1 MKKDE
6 ILRGVEAEEG
16 AHVAGEHVEGDDVLV
31 GVLREDDGSVLLGR
45 LPHLGIPRPR
55 RRRRLLL
62 RGVHL
67 LDAPPLLALKLLPL
81 SVRDPHRVGHPA
93 RQRAL
98 ERRPLRVPGERRLRQ
113 QNFISSWR
121 KSNRFANRH
130 AMPRSQGGDGLR

>member
-45 LPHLGIPRPR
+45 LPHLGVP
-55 RRRRLLL
+55 RLLL
-62 RGVHL
+62 GGVHL
-67 LDAPPLLALKLLPL
+67 LDAPPLLALKLLSL
-81 SVRDPHRVGHPA
+81 SVRDPHRVRHPA